1 LKPAEFWELT
11 PAEFYEMAE
20 GHNKRRIMRTNEL
33 ITLAWNTAAMLR
45 IKEMP
50 ELKNILISDVVK
62 ESQTDDE
69 MLSIVKMLN
78 TAFGGEVLEI

>member
-1 LKPAEFWELT
+1 MT
-11 PAEFYEMAE
+11 E
-20 GHNKRRIMRTNEL
+20 GYNKRHIKRTNEL
-33 ITLAWNTAAMLR
+33 ITLAWNTAALMR
-45 IKEMP
+45 IEEMP

-78 TAFGGEVLEI
+78 AAFGGEVVEI